1 MPGSPGS
8 SPVQLHPLKPHDSTT
23 SSGDTT
29 GMDNRTSISAD
40 TSKMKLL
47 EGEKSEEPLIERVAK
62 EVVTVDSYVDAREGY
77 DKRTFGEKILL
88 IGPDWEDNIRF
99 KKNQSDI
106 ESFEQEDLIRDYE
119 DLNLEW
125 LFKHDENTTKEIITD
140 WMEVTS
146 TFSLE
151 DLFQEK
157 IDLFNEDEIDKDKL
171 EMLIDNL

>member
-1 MPGSPGS
+1 M
-8 SPVQLHPLKPHDSTT
+8 
-23 SSGDTT
+23 
-29 GMDNRTSISAD
+29 
-40 TSKMKLL
+40 
-47 EGEKSEEPLIERVAK
+47 AK

-125 LFKHDENTTKEIITD
+125 LFKHDENTTKEINTD
-140 WMEVTS
+140 WMEVAS
-146 TFSLE
+146 TFFLE

-157 IDLFNEDEIDKDKL
+157 N
-171 EMLIDNL
+171 